1 MKPIIPLSAIII
13 YALLLILISTGLL
26 PDPVMISEYIKNLDS
41 AIIYYILFII
51 ILLESIIYIG
61 FYLP

>member
-26 PDPVMISEYIKNLDS
+26 PDPIMISEYIKNLDS